1 MNSVGAAWAI
11 YAKEPTTT
19 RLHVLVRALTCPF
32 GPLLERFPAQGA
44 ALDVGC
50 GHGLLINLLARDPS
64 RRGLKLCGIDH
75 DAAKI
80 EQARRS
86 APAGVEFSTRRLGEL
101 PGRCFDAVS
110 VVDVL
115 YTVRRAVWD
124 EILEGC
130 FRVLRP
136 GGRLILKEVIDRP
149 RWKYWAIMAQET
161 FSVTVFGITKG
172 ERPHFESPADYCRS
186 VGQAGFTLLEAQPL
200 TSATWISHYLVVA
213 QKPISVHP

>member
-1 MNSVGAAWAI
+1 MNSARAAWII
-11 YAKEPTTT
+11 YGKEPATT
-19 RLHVLVRALTCPF
+19 RLHVLVRTLTCPLE
-32 GPLLERFPAQGA
+32 PLLERFPAQGT

-50 GHGLLINLLARDPS
+50 GHGLLINLLARDPLHA
-64 RRGLKLCGIDH
+64 GLKLCGIDH

-86 APAGVEFSTRRLGEL
+86 APAGVEFTTRRLGEF
-101 PGRCFDAVS
+101 PAHSFDAVS

-115 YTVRRAVWD
+115 YTVRREAWD
-124 EILEGC
+124 EILAGC

-161 FSVTVFGITKG
+161 LSVTLFGITKG
-172 ERPHFESPADYCRS
+172 ERPHFESPADYCRA
-186 VGQAGFTLLEAQPL
+186 VEQAGFTLLDALPL
-200 TSATWISHYLVVA
+200 SSATWISHYLVVA
-213 QKPISVHP
+213 QKPIIVHP